1 MFKKILIIVVFPV
14 LLFITSGCA
23 PANSYGYD
31 EEQAD
36 GGNSPEQEVIAEE
49 ETWYAIPANCEGEP
63 VPADKNLILYYD
75 WCTLEEPQGIEYFE
89 LTDHAIY
96 VDEVEVPILAQDLGE
111 AYFNEEEEC
120 FSQGY
125 WMDIGYLEPGY
136 HIIVT
141 NATPREQVFDGLD
154 WFGPGTEYEHLD
166 FWCNVVVGD
175 ENVQVAAQVKDE
187 GDSVEEELSSEEAA
201 PVEEEEHI
209 CNRSKYVR
217 ETIPDHTV
225 FTPGQTFEKTWTVR
239 NEGECTWN
247 TGYTFDHTQGAT
259 LGGQTSQNLV
269 QDVAPGEEITLKVN
283 LKAPDAPGTYTGR
296 WEIFADNGEVLGWY
310 SVVIDVIDDSV
321 PEIFSVTSVNLFLDY
336 ITEPCCVRACA
347 DISASGTGTVTYI
360 WEEIFANGGMPS
372 FYPMKES
379 GSIYFD
385 TASTKTVCS
394 TFYSPDS
401 TEEFTNDVSFYV
413 DNPNHQNFGT
423 IRIP

>member
-1 MFKKILIIVVFPV
+1 MFKKILLIVVFPV
-14 LLFITSGCA
+14 LLLITSACA

-49 ETWYAIPANCEGEP
+49 ETWYAIPAGCEDEP
-63 VPADKNLILYYD
+63 VPADKTLILYYD

-89 LTDHAIY
+89 LTDHAVY
-96 VDEVEVPILAQDLGE
+96 VDDVEVPILAQDLGE

-125 WMDIGYLEPGY
+125 WMEIGYLDPGY

-166 FWCNVVVGD
+166 FWCNVIVGD
-175 ENVQVAAQVKDE
+175 ENVQVAAQVEDE
-187 GDSVEEELSSEEAA
+187 GGSVEEELTSEETA

-225 FTPGQTFEKTWTVR
+225 FAPGQTFEKTWTVR

-296 WEIFADNGEVLGWY
+296 WEIFADNGEALGWY
-310 SVVIDVIDDSV
+310 SVVIDVV
-321 PEIFSVTSVNLFLDY
+321 
-336 ITEPCCVRACA
+336 
-347 DISASGTGTVTYI
+347 
-360 WEEIFANGGMPS
+360 EEVDVIEQN
-372 FYPMKES
+372 KIH
-379 GSIYFD
+379 SIYYKNNSTIKLIYFGIKELNSGQATVLDPGKIQEFMNWDREKGISPGKYTIHYEWWLQPDVYFHD
-385 TASTKTVCS
+385 TIIEINTDGQIINL
-394 TFYSPDS
+394 P
-401 TEEFTNDVSFYV
+401 
-413 DNPNHQNFGT
+413 P
-423 IRIP
+423 